1 MPLQPTLA
9 ISLAVACFITLA
21 APAPARAQDYLRGLS
36 PEAIADLI
44 ASAQPDTPVPL
55 TVANRTITELRAGI
69 LGRSST
75 DRAAAA
81 AALITAMAAD
91 GQHHVAASREL
102 ATAAVISVDGRDVFA
117 IMPADANELVSESV
131 AGKAAAAVTRLQLAL
146 DELAESRR
154 PQLLLWGVVQ
164 AVAVTVLFALLLLL
178 LVRVNRGATAAVA
191 RATERQLARVI
202 SGEELVRRTNIL
214 RYVRR
219 SISLVLLLL
228 AIGIGYLWFTFVLRR
243 FPYTR
248 PWGESM
254 RALLIDRV
262 SAFGQNALAYVPDL
276 FTVVLI
282 LFAARLL
289 VRLLHLVFVNV
300 EEQRV
305 TLLGVYPETAATTR
319 KLLTALLWI
328 FALVVAYPYLPGS
341 NTDAFKGVSVFVG
354 LMISLGSSGLINQVM
369 SGFTLTYSRALR
381 RGDYVRVGDV
391 EGTVTHIGTLSTK
404 LETPRR
410 EEITIP
416 NAVMVSQRVTNYSRH
431 SGAGVFMPTRVT
443 IGYDAPW
450 RKVEALLLSAA
461 AATDGVRQEPPPM
474 VFQTAL
480 QDFYVEYTL
489 LVCLTEQAR
498 RGLIFDRLHANI
510 QDCFNE
516 SGLQI
521 MSPHYEAD
529 PDAPKIV
536 PKAQWRA

>member
-1 MPLQPTLA
+1 MPLRRTSA
-9 ISLAVACFITLA
+9 ISLAIACFITLA
-21 APAPARAQDYLRGLS
+21 APVAAQAQDYLRGLS
-36 PEAIADLI
+36 PEAIANLI

-69 LGRSST
+69 LGRSSA

-81 AALITAMAAD
+81 AALITAIAAD
-91 GQHHVAASREL
+91 GQHHVASSREL

-117 IMPADANELVSESV
+117 IVPADANELVSESV

-154 PQLLLWGVVQ
+154 PQLLLWGVGQ
-164 AVAVTVLFALLLLL
+164 AVAVTVVFALLLLL
-178 LVRVNRGATAAVA
+178 LVRVNRGATAAVG
-191 RATERQLARVI
+191 RATERQLARLI

-219 SISLVLLLL
+219 SISLLLLLL
-228 AIGIGYLWFTFVLRR
+228 AIGVGYLWFTFVLRR

-254 RALLIDRV
+254 RALLVDRV
-262 SAFGQNALAYVPDL
+262 SAFGQNALSYLPDL

-431 SGAGVFMPTRVT
+431 GAAGVFMPTQVT

-516 SGLQI
+516 SGVQI
-521 MSPHYEAD
+521 MSPHYERD
-529 PDAPKIV
+529 PAASKIV
-536 PKAQWRA
+536 PKANWYA

>member
-1 MPLQPTLA
+1 MPVRHRLSALGVACLMTLA
-9 ISLAVACFITLA
+9 
-21 APAPARAQDYLRGLS
+21 PASARAQDYLRGLS
-36 PEAIADLI
+36 PEAIANLI

-81 AALITAMAAD
+81 AALITAIAAD
-91 GQHHVAASREL
+91 GQRHVATSREL
-102 ATAAVISVDGRDVFA
+102 ATAAVISVDGRDMFA
-117 IMPADANELVSESV
+117 IVPADTNELLGESV
-131 AGKAAAAVTRLQLAL
+131 AGKSAAAVNRLQLAL

-154 PQLLLWGVVQ
+154 PQLLLWGVAQ
-164 AVAVTVLFALLLLL
+164 AVAMTVLFAVVLLL
-178 LVRVNRGATAAVA
+178 LVRVNRGATAAVT
-191 RATERQLARVI
+191 RATERQLARLI

-214 RYVRR
+214 RYVQR

-228 AIGIGYLWFTFVLRR
+228 AIGVGYLWFTFVLRR

-262 SAFGQNALAYVPDL
+262 SAFGQNALAYLPDL

-319 KLLTALLWI
+319 KLLTALLWV

-431 SGAGVFMPTRVT
+431 GAAGVFMPTKVT

-498 RGLIFDRLHANI
+498 RALIFDRLHANI

-516 SGLQI
+516 SGVQI
-521 MSPHYEAD
+521 MSPHYERD
-529 PDAPKIV
+529 PDASKTV
-536 PKAQWRA
+536 PKAKWYA

>member
-1 MPLQPTLA
+1 MPLRHKLSA
-9 ISLAVACFITLA
+9 LGVACLMTL

-36 PEAIADLI
+36 PEAIANLI

-81 AALITAMAAD
+81 AALITAIAAD
-91 GQHHVAASREL
+91 GQHHLATSREL

-131 AGKAAAAVTRLQLAL
+131 ASKAATAVTRLQLAL

-164 AVAVTVLFALLLLL
+164 AVAVTVLFAVVLLL

-228 AIGIGYLWFTFVLRR
+228 AIGVGYLWFTFVLRR

-262 SAFGQNALAYVPDL
+262 SAFGQNALAYLPDL

-319 KLLTALLWI
+319 KLLTALLWV

-431 SGAGVFMPTRVT
+431 GAAGVFMPTKVT

-516 SGLQI
+516 SGVQI

-529 PDAPKIV
+529 PDSTKIV
-536 PKAQWRA
+536 PKAKWYA

>member
-1 MPLQPTLA
+1 MPLQHTPAAVSLACLMTLA
-9 ISLAVACFITLA
+9 VPGAV
-21 APAPARAQDYLRGLS
+21 RAQDYLRGLS

-55 TVANRTITELRAGI
+55 TVANRTVTELRAGI
-69 LGRSST
+69 VGRSST
-75 DRAAAA
+75 DRVAAAG
-81 AALITAMAAD
+81 ALIQAIAAD
-91 GQHHVAASREL
+91 GRHHVASSREL
-102 ATAAVISVDGRDVFA
+102 ATAAVISVDGRDVFV

-131 AGKAAAAVTRLQLAL
+131 AGKAAAAVTRLQLGL
-146 DELAESRR
+146 DELAEARR
-154 PQLLLWGVVQ
+154 PQLLLWGVAQ
-164 AVAVTVLFALLLLL
+164 AVAVTLVLAVVLLL

-191 RATERQLARVI
+191 RATERQLARLS
-202 SGEELVRRTNIL
+202 SGEELIRRSNIL

-219 SISLVLLLL
+219 SISLVLMLL
-228 AIGIGYLWFTFVLRR
+228 AIVVGYLWFTFVLRR

-262 SAFGQNALAYVPDL
+262 SVFGQNALAYLPNL

-282 LFAARLL
+282 LFVTRLL
-289 VRLLHLVFVNV
+289 VRLLHLVFLNV

-416 NAVMVSQRVTNYSRH
+416 NAVMVSQRVINYSYH
-431 SGAGVFMPTRVT
+431 SAAGVFMPTQVT

-461 AATDGVRQEPPPM
+461 ATTDGVRQQPPPM

-480 QDFYVEYTL
+480 RDFYVEYTL
-489 LVCLTEQAR
+489 LVCLTDQAR

-510 QDCFNE
+510 QDAFNE
-516 SGLQI
+516 SGVQI

-529 PDAPKIV
+529 PDASKIV
-536 PKAQWRA
+536 PKVKWYA

>member
-1 MPLQPTLA
+1 MPLRRTSA
-9 ISLAVACFITLA
+9 ISIAVFCFITLG
-21 APAPARAQDYLRGLS
+21 APIPARAQDYLRSLS
-36 PEAIADLI
+36 PEAIANLI

-81 AALITAMAAD
+81 AALITTIAAD
-91 GQHHVAASREL
+91 GQRHVATSREL

-117 IMPADANELVSESV
+117 IMPADANELVSELV
-131 AGKAAAAVTRLQLAL
+131 AAKAATAVTRLQLAL

-164 AVAVTVLFALLLLL
+164 AVAVTVLFAVVLLL

-191 RATERQLARVI
+191 RATERQLARLI
-202 SGEELVRRTNIL
+202 SGDELVRRTNIL
-214 RYVRR
+214 QYVRR

-228 AIGIGYLWFTFVLRR
+228 AITVGYLWFTFVLRR

-262 SAFGQNALAYVPDL
+262 SAFGQNALAYLPDL
-276 FTVVLI
+276 FSVVLI

-319 KLLTALLWI
+319 KLLTALLWV

-416 NAVMVSQRVTNYSRH
+416 NAVMVSQRVINYSRH
-431 SGAGVFMPTRVT
+431 SVAGVFMPTQVT

-516 SGLQI
+516 GGVQI

-529 PDAPKIV
+529 PDGTKIV
-536 PKAQWRA
+536 PKAKWYA

>member
-1 MPLQPTLA
+1 MPLLQTSALS
-9 ISLAVACFITLA
+9 IAVASFITLV

-36 PEAIADLI
+36 PEAIANLI
-44 ASAQPDTPVPL
+44 ASAQPDRPVPL
-55 TVANRTITELRAGI
+55 MVANRTITELRAGI

-81 AALITAMAAD
+81 AALITSIAAD
-91 GQHHVAASREL
+91 GQRHVATSREL

-131 AGKAAAAVTRLQLAL
+131 TSKAAAAVTRLQLAL

-154 PQLLLWGVVQ
+154 PQLLLWGVAQ
-164 AVAVTVLFALLLLL
+164 AVVVTILFAVVLWLLA
-178 LVRVNRGATAAVA
+178 RVNRGATAAVA
-191 RATERQLARVI
+191 RATERQLARLI

-228 AIGIGYLWFTFVLRR
+228 AIGVGYLWFTFVLRR

-262 SAFGQNALAYVPDL
+262 SVFGQNALAYLPDL

-416 NAVMVSQRVTNYSRH
+416 NAVMVSQRVINYSRH

-516 SGLQI
+516 SGVQI

-529 PDAPKIV
+529 PDGTKIV
-536 PKAQWRA
+536 PKAKWYA

>member
-1 MPLQPTLA
+1 MPLRHRLSTLG
-9 ISLAVACFITLA
+9 VACLMTL

-36 PEAIADLI
+36 PEAIANLI

-69 LGRSST
+69 LGRSSA

-81 AALITAMAAD
+81 AALITAIAAD
-91 GQHHVAASREL
+91 GRQHAATSREL

-131 AGKAAAAVTRLQLAL
+131 SSKAATAVTRLQLAL

-164 AVAVTVLFALLLLL
+164 AVAVTVLFGFVVLV
-178 LVRVNRGATAAVA
+178 LVRANRSAAAAVA
-191 RATERQLARVI
+191 RATQRQLSRLTVGDEIVQRAGV
-202 SGEELVRRTNIL
+202 L
-214 RYVRR
+214 RYVNR
-219 SISLVLLLL
+219 SIGVLLLL
-228 AIGIGYLWFTFVLRR
+228 TGIAVTYLWFTFVLRR

-254 RALLIDRV
+254 RAVLVDRV
-262 SAFGQNALAYVPDL
+262 TTFGQNSLTYLPDL
-276 FTVVLI
+276 FTVALI
-282 LFAARLL
+282 VFVTRLIARLL
-289 VRLLHLVFVNV
+289 QLVFAAV
-300 EEQRV
+300 EESRAQ
-305 TLLGVYPETAATTR
+305 LLWVYPETAATTR
-319 KLLTALLWI
+319 KLLTAVLWI

-341 NTDAFKGVSVFVG
+341 ETDAFKGVSVLVG
-354 LMISLGSSGLINQVM
+354 LMISLGSAGLINQVM

-381 RGDYVRVGDV
+381 RGDYVRVGDA
-391 EGTVTHIGTLSTK
+391 EGTVTHVGTLSTK

-416 NAVMVSQRVTNYSRH
+416 NAVMVSQRVINYSRH
-431 SGAGVFMPTRVT
+431 GAAGVFMPTQVT

-489 LVCLTEQAR
+489 LVCLTDQAR

-510 QDCFNE
+510 QDRFNE
-516 SGLQI
+516 SGVQI
-521 MSPHYEAD
+521 MSPHYERD
-529 PDAPKIV
+529 PDGVKIV
-536 PKAQWRA
+536 PKAKWYA